1 MILKYIFT
9 AIITILALVVQ
20 SHTSLDVIRVFGVK
34 PDLLFIIVVY
44 FAYAFGAFYGQ
55 VVAFASGLLRDSVS
69 GSPLGFL
76 TLPSVF
82 IAFIIGMFG
91 KEILKDNLMNIS
103 LMIFAASFV
112 KGIISFLLSAIFL
125 SADVFAIINIVLP
138 ESLYNAIIAPALF
151 ILLNKLFADDV
162 NRGEPNL

>member
-1 MILKYIFT
+1 VILKYIFT
-9 AIITILALVVQ
+9 VIITILAIAVQ
-20 SHTSLDVIRVFGVK
+20 SHISLDVIRVFGVK
-34 PDLLFIIVVY
+34 PDILFIIVVY

-55 VVAFASGLLRDSVS
+55 MVAFVSGLIRDSIS

-91 KEILKDNLMNIS
+91 KEILKDNLLNVA

-112 KGIISFLLSAIFL
+112 KGIISFLLSIIFL
-125 SADVFAIINIVLP
+125 SADVFSIVSIVLP
-138 ESLYNAIIAPALF
+138 ESLYNAIIAPAIF
-151 ILLNKLFADDV
+151 ILFNKLFADEIK
-162 NRGEPNL
+162 RSES